1 MKVGFSSSST
11 RGVGLAVVEIASPT
25 IFDHE
30 TEMAEPFTLRAFL
43 SDTDELL
50 LQPTHVEALLVAL
63 TAAER
68 PRSFRVLF
76 WLLVQTLQSRAE
88 LQAAIM
94 EEWFPSEADLA
105 QLLEDVGGSGTP
117 AVLAMAGIKGQVER
131 LWELSDDAGIAA
143 HMKVGDP
150 WEVVALA
157 PMAALYA
164 ERQLDAL
171 VDAVARGRQWQN
183 PAEILD
189 PEGDI
194 EVDLEALIGLA
205 QARMVA
211 QGGGGE
217 ALNLV
222 TLRLLNHADRVN

>member
-1 MKVGFSSSST
+1 M
-11 RGVGLAVVEIASPT
+11 
-25 IFDHE
+25 
-30 TEMAEPFTLRAFL
+30 TEAFTLRAFV
-43 SDTDELL
+43 SDAAGEDESI
-50 LQPTHVEALLVAL
+50 QPERLEALLSSL
-63 TAAER
+63 IRSEH

-76 WLLVQTLQSRAE
+76 WLLLRTLQSRAE

-117 AVLAMAGIKGQVER
+117 AVLAMVGIKGLLER
-131 LWELSDDAGIAA
+131 LWQLSDDAGISA

-150 WEVVALA
+150 WEIVALA

-171 VDAVARGRQWQN
+171 VDAVARGLQWQD